1 MRERRHEVLRRQ
13 GLAALLQ
20 VRKVDSRLRDMPR
33 YFRTSSPGPTVY
45 RSDESDVA
53 RNATVKMFNDLRVA
67 FGELIEEAEWMD
79 RGEWEG
85 TYLGRIRPM
94 DLKDPPIQ
102 QFLIDFDGSRSFS
115 TGSFASFCKLIW
127 IKIWIYL

>member
-1 MRERRHEVLRRQ
+1 MAGATFVSTLISA
-13 GLAALLQ
+13 LAHPIQDQDPSFLPI
-20 VRKVDSRLRDMPR
+20 R
-33 YFRTSSPGPTVY
+33 Y

-79 RGEWEG
+79 RGEREG
-85 TYLGRIRPM
+85 PYLGRIRPM

-102 QFLIDFDGSRSFS
+102 QFLIDFDGS
-115 TGSFASFCKLIW
+115 TYNLPG
-127 IKIWIYL
+127 